1 MVNVF
6 VIGMAG
12 SGKTTFIQRLNSE
25 LHRLKEKPY
34 ILNLDP
40 AVHDVPYGANVDIRD
55 SINYEKVM
63 EEYGLGPNGA
73 IMTSLNLFATKID
86 QVVDLVEKRQES
98 HPYIIADTPGQ
109 IECFIWSASGQIIT
123 DAFATAGPT
132 VIAYIVDTPRTTTP
146 ATFMSNMLYACS
158 ILYKTKLPMVI
169 VFNKTDEQ
177 DAEFA
182 KTWMTDFL
190 VFQEAL
196 NKDGGDEE
204 YMSSLMTSMS
214 LVLEDFYNAL
224 DVVSVSSMTGQGF
237 DKFLEVLD
245 SKREEFKVNYEAERE
260 RMKKI
265 KQEKEDA
272 QKADSLTRLLK
283 DVGVDKRDPLDVI
296 SDQEDD
302 NEDDNEYVEAEPVK
316 DITTTGLQDRYK
328 QALGA
333 NGSVEAVDAILKG
346 TQRSA

>member
-1 MVNVF
+1 
-6 VIGMAG
+6 
-12 SGKTTFIQRLNSE
+12 
-25 LHRLKEKPY
+25 
-34 ILNLDP
+34 
-40 AVHDVPYGANVDIRD
+40 
-55 SINYEKVM
+55 
-63 EEYGLGPNGA
+63 
-73 IMTSLNLFATKID
+73 
-86 QVVDLVEKRQES
+86 
-98 HPYIIADTPGQ
+98 
-109 IECFIWSASGQIIT
+109 
-123 DAFATAGPT
+123 
-132 VIAYIVDTPRTTTP
+132 
-146 ATFMSNMLYACS
+146 
-158 ILYKTKLPMVI
+158 MVI